1 MVNVLKNG
9 VQGLWVPVLFVI
21 GEFHGCQDLFS
32 SGSIAGRG
40 VGWPQSP
47 SDGCDICIL
56 SLEMSRTIMVTWLF
70 LGPESSLDLGELA

>member
-32 SGSIAGRG
+32 SGSMAGRG
-40 VGWPQSP
+40 
-47 SDGCDICIL
+47 DGRRLIVVT
-56 SLEMSRTIMVTWLF
+56 SEMSWSGYVVVFGT
-70 LGPESSLDLGELA
+70 